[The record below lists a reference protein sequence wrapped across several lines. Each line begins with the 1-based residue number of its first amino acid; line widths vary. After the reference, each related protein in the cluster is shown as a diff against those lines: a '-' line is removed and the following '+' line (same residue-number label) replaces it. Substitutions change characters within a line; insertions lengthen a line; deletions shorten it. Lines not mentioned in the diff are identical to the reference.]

1 MANYILVDRE
11 SNLIVNVVSS
21 SATLLSTRKLKA
33 IKAGDLTLDA
43 YYKLQIKARTLGQ
56 LVDAGALAKLSP
68 NFNELLKI
76 K

>member
-1 MANYILVDRE
+1 MANYIIVDRQ
-11 SNLIVNVVSS
+11 SNLILNIVSS
-21 SATLLSTRKLKA
+21 GSNLASSAKLKV
-33 IKAGDLTLDA
+33 IKAGDRTLDS
-43 YYKLQIKARTLGQ
+43 YYKLKSKADIQGT

>member
-11 SNLIVNVVSS
+11 SNLIVNVVTST
-21 SATLLSTRKLKA
+21 ATLASTRKLKA

-43 YYKLQIKARTLGQ
+43 YYRLQIKARALGQ

-68 NFNELLKI
+68 NFKELLSRK
-76 K
+76 